1 MTHAPTRN
9 GSSNAPTRQTSPSS
23 SVTSTP
29 ARTRESRPSLYQG
42 CRIQREIDSFFLEM
56 MTASDEEQ
64 VELQDVIT
72 EYLAASE
79 ASKAQL
85 MVKVDNICTY
95 IDDLTGS
102 EALIEQEI
110 KRLKDLKDRFAKK
123 RESLHRY
130 MMQNLQ
136 ATFPADTKF
145 TTTYHEISSRR
156 STSVEITDEDLL
168 PEDMLRT
175 KTTTSPDKDLIKKA
189 IQSGQE
195 IPGAQLKTNLN
206 WTIK

>member
-1 MTHAPTRN
+1 
-9 GSSNAPTRQTSPSS
+9 
-23 SVTSTP
+23 
-29 ARTRESRPSLYQG
+29 
-42 CRIQREIDSFFLEM
+42 M

-72 EYLAASE
+72 EYLAASA

-145 TTTYHEISSRR
+145 TTAYHEISSRR
-156 STSVEITDEDLL
+156 STKVEITDEDLL
-168 PEDMLRT
+168 PENMVRT
-175 KTTTSPDKDLIKKA
+175 KTITSPDKDSIREA
-189 IQSGQE
+189 IQAGNQ
-195 IPGAQLKTNLN
+195 IPGAQLKTYIN